1 MGLRLAQVALA
12 SAILPPPALRM
23 VSMYPWCTEDQL
35 LAGDD
40 THWRDVA
47 IALTGDI
54 LLTRMPSTA
63 HSAAKDL
70 TIATT
75 AAFETFWNCRI
86 YHKRLPQRR
95 VCSDCRDD
103 SVLDADCTYIGHLW
117 LWEIDTMCGN

>member
-12 SAILPPPALRM
+12 SAMFPPPAFRM
-23 VSMYPWCTEDQL
+23 VSMYPWYTEDQL
-35 LAGDD
+35 LGG
-40 THWRDVA
+40 TGTRWRDVA

-75 AAFETFWNCRI
+75 AAFDTFWNCRI
-86 YHKRLPQRR
+86 K
-95 VCSDCRDD
+95 C
-103 SVLDADCTYIGHLW
+103 
-117 LWEIDTMCGN
+117 